1 MMRAYFAVLIGVI
14 SVSTSAVLVKLSMA
28 PVGVIA
34 FYRLFFSSL
43 FLAPLFL
50 HKYTK
55 TLKRFSK
62 RDWGYS
68 VMAGVFLAFH
78 FILWFE
84 SLRYTSVASSV
95 VIVTLQPLFSFVGA
109 YLLFKERVNIAS
121 VICGVCALGG
131 SFIISWGDFHISGK
145 AMIGDA
151 LAFISCALITAYLLL
166 GQEVRRKIEVIPYT
180 FIVYSTSATT
190 LFMYVLTKREAFFP
204 YGWKE
209 WMLFILLAVFP
220 TLLGHSLFNWALKY
234 VSTSI
239 ISMAILFEPIGAII
253 LAYFL
258 LKEEVLITQ
267 IAGGGVILISVAV
280 FLLLQRKNT
289 LQLKKGINSTSY

>member
-1 MMRAYFAVLIGVI
+1 MVRAYFAVLIGVI
-14 SVSTSAVLVKLSMA
+14 SVSTSAVLVKLSTA

-43 FLAPLFL
+43 FLAPLFF
-50 HKYTK
+50 HKHTK
-55 TLKRFSK
+55 AVKRFSK
-62 RDWGYS
+62 KEWNYS
-68 VMAGVFLAFH
+68 IMAGVFLAFH

-109 YLLFKERVNIAS
+109 YLLFKERINAAS
-121 VICGVCALGG
+121 ILCGICALGG
-131 SFIISWGDFHISGK
+131 SFIISWGDFYISGK
-145 AMIGDA
+145 AIVGDA
-151 LAFISCALITAYLLL
+151 LAFISCGLITAYLLL
-166 GQEVRRKIEVIPYT
+166 GQEVRKKIDVVPYT
-180 FIVYSTSATT
+180 FVVYTISSIT
-190 LFMYVLTKREAFFP
+190 LFMYVLTKQEAFFS
-204 YGWKE
+204 YDWKE

-239 ISMAILFEPIGAII
+239 ISMAILFEPVGATV

-258 LKEEVLITQ
+258 LNEEVVKSQ
-267 IAGGGVILISVAV
+267 IAGGGVIFISVAV

-289 LQLKKGINSTSY
+289 LQLEKGMNSTSY